1 MGEGLVWCVRLG
13 LALVLIGTA
22 SLLAALSL
30 LVCDIGSE
38 LRRVLGAA
46 AIGSFSLLVL
56 LVSAMLVFRGGR
68 EFSRRIRNE
77 MSRRRLR

>member
-13 LALVLIGTA
+13 LAIVLIGTA
-22 SLLAALSL
+22 SCAAALLL

-38 LRRVLGAA
+38 LRRVLGAV

-56 LVSAMLVFRGGR
+56 LVSAMLVFRVGR
-68 EFSRRIRNE
+68 EFSRRIRNK
-77 MSRRRLR
+77 MSRRGLR